1 MTRLVRLAVSLY
13 PRRWRRRY
21 AREFEALLEDVGPG
35 WRELCDVVQGALTM
49 QIRTLGTIPVA
60 SALAG
65 ALAGGIIAMRAPEM
79 YASSGMVRVTPP
91 RTVPT
96 GAPNRDDVF
105 VELEKALA
113 MSGGTKTAASVM
125 VLRDAAEHAT
135 LRVSY
140 TDRDPATA
148 QRMAQTLTGAIVAA
162 HTKSGASVEV
172 SDAAL
177 PATPVARHY
186 TVKVGGGA
194 FLGLLASG
202 MIVLSRRAR
211 RRHVADS

>member
-1 MTRLVRLAVSLY
+1 
-13 PRRWRRRY
+13 
-21 AREFEALLEDVGPG
+21 
-35 WRELCDVVQGALTM
+35 M

-65 ALAGGIIAMRAPEM
+65 ALVGGTIAMRAPEM
-79 YASSGMVRVTPP
+79 YASSGMVRMTPP

-96 GAPNRDDVF
+96 GAPNREDVV
-105 VELEKALA
+105 VELEKAIA
-113 MSGGTKTAASVM
+113 MSGGTKTAASV
-125 VLRDAAEHAT
+125 LRDAVEHAT

-148 QRMAQTLTGAIVAA
+148 QRMAQALTGAIVAA
-162 HTKSGASVEV
+162 HMKSGASVEV

-177 PATPVARHY
+177 PAAPVARHY